1 MAEMFAGSALGWDL
15 VLGSRLRLWDD
26 REGRGEIWCA
36 LRKGHVAYFI
46 EEVRGNLAEGE
57 EGM

>member
-1 MAEMFAGSALGWDL
+1 MFAGSALGWDL